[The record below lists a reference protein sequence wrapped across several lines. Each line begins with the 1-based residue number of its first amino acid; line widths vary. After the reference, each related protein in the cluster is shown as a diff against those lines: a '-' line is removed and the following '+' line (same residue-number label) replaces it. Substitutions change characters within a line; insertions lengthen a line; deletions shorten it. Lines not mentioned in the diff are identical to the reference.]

1 MLMLAALS
9 GMFAVILG
17 AFGAHIMKRIL
28 AENELQIF
36 QTGVHYQFYHTL
48 ALAITALFSRYV
60 GHRWTGIAG
69 WLFVIGMAMFSGSLY
84 LLAVVEHVGLS
95 ASKSVLG
102 PITPLGG
109 VLMIGGW
116 LALFRAA
123 FDYKKP
129 SHHRS
134 SSSSSEK

>member
-17 AFGAHIMKRIL
+17 AFGAHILKRIL
-28 AENELQIF
+28 LENEVLIF
-36 QTGVHYQFYHTL
+36 ETGVRYQFYHTL
-48 ALAITALFSRYV
+48 ALAITALLSRYV

-69 WLFVIGMAMFSGSLY
+69 WLFVIGMAMFSGSVY
-84 LLAVVEHVGLS
+84 LLAVVDHIGLTT
-95 ASKSVLG
+95 SKSVLG

-109 VLMIGGW
+109 VLLIGGW

-129 SHHRS
+129 SQHHRS
-134 SSSSSEK
+134 SSEK